1 MRECREYR
9 NSGLDAFYGIYDIHD
24 IHGIHGRTAPGVT
37 NHDSAGIGAPC
48 GALWSG
54 LKIAYLGARNS
65 RTLLSQSV

>member
-9 NSGLDAFYGIYDIHD
+9 NSGLDAFYGIYDIRD
-24 IHGIHGRTAPGVT
+24 IHGRTAPGVT